1 MATTIQDYHFTILH
15 GIRVRSGTNY
25 LSKLLSCHPAIQ
37 LVPPR
42 KTTDEFPFLATT
54 NKWQTAFSSFVAK
67 FNGDRSQFNFDDF
80 APFLGD
86 AWLAYIIQ
94 TFQLQPGHVF
104 VKDPRVYHL
113 HQFFKLFPR
122 AKLIILIRD
131 GRDNVA
137 SCMKAGLALR
147 KSLSFQQKLA
157 RRVNHTIGRDFI
169 NHTRAWV
176 HSAYLIAD
184 FDQTF
189 KDTEHGSKYLILRYE
204 NMFQEPR
211 PNSQR
216 LFDFIGL
223 DLTAGIL
230 NEIENLDVVG
240 SSFYSPSL
248 REDAHKPNWTPS
260 AKTAAFQP
268 VGRWRK
274 WNKLQKYLFKRLAGQ
289 ALIEFDY
296 EQDLNW

>member
-1 MATTIQDYHFTILH
+1 MAYAIQEYHFTILH

-25 LSKLLSCHPAIQ
+25 LSKLLSCHPDIQ
-37 LVPPR
+37 LIPPQ

-54 NKWQTAFSSFVAK
+54 DKWQAAFSSFVAK
-67 FNGDRSQFNFDDF
+67 FNGDRALFNFDDF

-86 AWLAYIIQ
+86 AWLAYNIQ

-137 SCMKAGLALR
+137 SCIKAGLAIR
-147 KSLSFQQKLA
+147 NSMPVHYKLF
-157 RRVNHTIGRDFI
+157 RRINHIIWRDFI
-169 NHTRAWV
+169 NHTCAWA
-176 HSAYLIAD
+176 HAAHLISD

-189 KDTEHGSKYLILRYE
+189 KDTEFASKYLIVRYE
-204 NMFQEPR
+204 DTFQEPQR
-211 PNSQR
+211 NSQK
-216 LFDFIGL
+216 LFGFIGL
-223 DLTAGIL
+223 DLTDSVL
-230 NEIENLDVVG
+230 NEIENLEVVG
-240 SSFYSPSL
+240 SSFYSTSL
-248 REDAHKPNWTPS
+248 REDAQKPNWTPLVK
-260 AKTAAFQP
+260 AAAFQP
-268 VGRWRK
+268 VGRWQK

-289 ALIEFDY
+289 ALILFDY
-296 EQDLNW
+296 EQDYHW